1 MKGSS
6 IQDMRGN
13 EVAELERTAAK
24 LRQELF
30 GHRMKSRTNQLEN
43 TMLIRSARREIARV
57 MTVISEKRQAPASS
71 AQAKE

>member
-6 IQDMRGN
+6 IQDLRGN
-13 EVAELERTAAK
+13 EVAELERTAIK

-57 MTVISEKRQAPASS
+57 MTVISEKRQASASS
-71 AQAKE
+71 AEAKE

>member
-6 IQDMRGN
+6 IADLRGN

-30 GHRMKSRTNQLEN
+30 AHRMKSRTNQLEN

-57 MTVISEKRQAPASS
+57 MTVISEKRQAPASV
-71 AQAKE
+71 AQVKE